1 MRSSKVRE
9 DHLGRPPELGLTIPP
24 PIMTSEPG
32 SFAHHTMTV
41 RIPHIIDETVQLN
54 SYPPEIE
61 RSLQDLRLEILSGL
75 IRPLQEVAPDRRRW
89 ALLSRPHIAR
99 PWLDVPWYWAEAFFY
114 RRVLEAT
121 HYFQP
126 GPWHRRDPF
135 APKKHPE
142 LAPDAA
148 PRDVDALL
156 AAAPLDTSGRFIALL
171 HASLWGNRLDL
182 SHDVSMTLGRGE
194 PDSDD
199 AANLLLDDTTSIQ
212 RYLSSRKPGR
222 VSIIADNAG
231 GEVLADLALSDFLLD
246 SRLAGR
252 VDLHVKAYPFFV
264 SDATMQDVQ
273 EALDALAVGGQR
285 AAALTR
291 RLKSHI
297 DEGRLVIATHWFY
310 TSPLYFRELPRD
322 LFARY
327 HRAALVI
334 LKGDANYRR
343 LLSDAHWPPTAPFS
357 QITGYFP
364 APLVALRT
372 LKAEI
377 IVGLAPGRAERLAA
391 EDREW
396 LVNGRR
402 GVIQARLPN

>member
-1 MRSSKVRE
+1 
-9 DHLGRPPELGLTIPP
+9 LTIPP

-32 SFAHHTMTV
+32 SFAHYTMTV
-41 RIPHIIDETVQLN
+41 RIPRIIDETVQLN

-61 RSLQDLRLEILSGL
+61 QSLQDLRVEILSGL

-135 APKKHPE
+135 APRKHPE

-156 AAAPLDTSGRFIALL
+156 AAVPLDTSGRFIALL

-212 RYLSSRKPGR
+212 RYLSSRKPGQ

-246 SRLAGR
+246 SGLAAR
-252 VDLHVKAYPFFV
+252 VDLHVKTYPFFV

-273 EALDALAVGGQR
+273 EALDGLAVGGQR

-297 DEGRLVIATHWFY
+297 DDGRLVIGTHWFY

-322 LFARY
+322 LFTRY

-343 LLSDAHWPPTAPFS
+343 LLGDAHWPPTAPFS

-377 IVGLAPGRAERLAA
+377 IVGLAPGRAERLTA

-402 GVIQARLPN
+402 GVIQARLPS

>member
-1 MRSSKVRE
+1 MRSSKVR
-9 DHLGRPPELGLTIPP
+9 DDRLGRPSEPALTIPP

-41 RIPHIIDETVQLN
+41 RIPRIIDETVQLN

-61 RSLQDLRLEILSGL
+61 RSLQDLKVEILSGL
-75 IRPLQEVAPDRRRW
+75 VRPLQEVAPDRRRW

-135 APKKHPE
+135 APRKHPE

-148 PRDVDALL
+148 PRDVDALF
-156 AAAPLDTSGRFIALL
+156 AAVPLDTSGRFIALL

-194 PDSDD
+194 QDSDD
-199 AANLLLDDTTSIQ
+199 AVNLLLDDTTSIQ
-212 RYLSSRKPGR
+212 RSLSSRKPGR

-246 SRLAGR
+246 SRLAAR
-252 VDLHVKAYPFFV
+252 VDLHVKSYPFFV
-264 SDATMQDVQ
+264 SDATMEDVQ
-273 EALDALAVGGQR
+273 EALDALAVGGQH
-285 AAALTR
+285 ATALTR
-291 RLKSHI
+291 RLKAHI
-297 DEGRLVIATHWFY
+297 DGGRLAIATHWFY

-322 LFARY
+322 LYARY

-343 LLSDAHWPPTAPFS
+343 LLGDAHWPPTASFS
-357 QITGYFP
+357 QVTGYFP

-377 IVGLAPGRAERLAA
+377 IVGLAPGRAERLTG